1 VKRFDG
7 RVAVVTGAGRG
18 IGRATAARLAREGA
32 AVVLAARGAEET
44 GALAEEL
51 RADGARALAVVA
63 DVADEASVAALMEQA
78 VTELGR
84 LDVLVTCAAAGPASG
99 PTTELTL
106 EQWRAVLDVDL
117 TGVFL
122 ACREAG
128 RHMLASGYGRIVN
141 LTSFHVLATY
151 PERSAYVAAKAGVG
165 GLTQALA
172 VEWGGRGVTANS
184 IAPGPIRTDRTA
196 WFLANDSTAQSGMLG
211 RTPTGR
217 IAETEEVAALAAYLA
232 CEEAGHVTGQTV
244 VIDGGWTKNAWWGAH
259 PWQAPLSAR

>member
-1 VKRFDG
+1 MSRFDG

-18 IGRATAARLAREGA
+18 IGRAIAGRLAREGA
-32 AVVLAARGAEET
+32 AVVLAARGEEET

-51 RADGARALAVVA
+51 RGAGATALPVVA
-63 DVADEASVAALMEQA
+63 DVADEGSVAALMQGA
-78 VTELGR
+78 VDELGR
-84 LDVLVTCAAAGPASG
+84 LDILVTCAAAGPAFG

-106 EQWRAVLDVDL
+106 ERWRTVLDLDL
-117 TGVFL
+117 TGTFL

-128 RHMLASGYGRIVN
+128 RHMLAGGYGRIVN

-151 PERSAYVAAKAGVG
+151 PERSAYVAAKAGVA

-184 IAPGPIRTDRTA
+184 IAPGPIRTDRTS
-196 WFLANDSTAQSGMLG
+196 WFLANDPTAKGGMIG

-217 IAETEEVAALAAYLA
+217 IAEPEEVAALAAYLA
-232 CEEAGHVTGQTV
+232 CEEAGHVTGQAV
-244 VIDGGWTKNAWWGAH
+244 VIDGGWTANAWWGAH
-259 PWQAPLSAR
+259 PWQAPLPPR

>member
-1 VKRFDG
+1 MSRLDG

-32 AVVLAARGAEET
+32 AVVLAARSTDET
-44 GALAEEL
+44 GALADEL
-51 RADGARALAVVA
+51 RTGGATALAIAA
-63 DVADEASVAALMEQA
+63 DVADEAAVVALMEHA
-78 VTELGR
+78 VAELGR

-106 EQWRAVLDVDL
+106 EQWRTVVDIDL
-117 TGVFL
+117 TGTFL

-128 RHMLASGYGRIVN
+128 RHMLTGGYGRIVN
-141 LTSFHVLATY
+141 LTSFHVVATY
-151 PERSAYVAAKAGVG
+151 PERSAYVAAKAGVV

-172 VEWGGRGVTANS
+172 VEWGGRGVTVNT

-196 WFLANDSTAQSGMLG
+196 WFLANDPSAERGMVG

-217 IAETEEVAALAAYLA
+217 IAEPDEVAALAAYLA

-244 VIDGGWTKNAWWGAH
+244 VIDGGWTTNAWWGAH
-259 PWQAPLSAR
+259 PWQTPLPPR